1 MCVKLLGIN
10 HEDQEKMRDG
20 IQQSNPIMC
29 QVGGEKKCQKD
40 MREKEKKKEK
50 AIKRKKEYQ
59 NKRGSGK
66 KNLNKTKEYGK

>member
-1 MCVKLLGIN
+1 
-10 HEDQEKMRDG
+10 
-20 IQQSNPIMC
+20 
-29 QVGGEKKCQKD
+29 